1 MALISL
7 LLDLNSFMCAR
18 YGLYLCVLARKLI
31 VMTGGR
37 YFSFGASQT
46 VFLYIYISSL
56 LILYFNRLDCFYI
69 EKLLNSVLTLPKQYN
84 Y

>member
-7 LLDLNSFMCAR
+7 LLNLNSFMCAR

-46 VFLYIYISSL
+46 VSFYISVSQA
-56 LILYFNRLDCFYI
+56 F
-69 EKLLNSVLTLPKQYN
+69 
-84 Y
+84 